1 MIDWLV
7 SLTQRV
13 DWDAWGTIATFV
25 AVVVAFWAA
34 LLPGRGEERRRKAQA
49 KSLRGRLSTA
59 LATMH
64 PTFQVLSYDV
74 LPPDFPKKV
83 RDQKLSRERLPEV
96 IEKVDRLAAESHI
109 LEPDEQN
116 LLTSILANA
125 SLLAELYRTTDKVPR
140 DTAAKVEDNILKL
153 DALFEKHGYFH

>member
-1 MIDWLV
+1 
-7 SLTQRV
+7 
-13 DWDAWGTIATFV
+13 
-25 AVVVAFWAA
+25 
-34 LLPGRGEERRRKAQA
+34 
-49 KSLRGRLSTA
+49 
-59 LATMH
+59 
-64 PTFQVLSYDV
+64 
-74 LPPDFPKKV
+74 V